1 MTLYHGLLFTFRNP
15 AGAGRSF
22 VEVYAETLRQ
32 IQYAEDLGY
41 DTIWLT
47 EHHFAEDG
55 YSPSVMP
62 IAGAVAARTRRAR
75 IGSYLALTSFN
86 NAIRFAED
94 AATVDLLSNGRL
106 DLALGMGYAPHEFTG
121 FGVPQSERRSR
132 YLEFMDVIQG
142 LWTNE
147 YFSYQGRHYQIDNAR
162 LMPKPVQSPHPPI
175 WVGARAPAA
184 LDRAAAAGFHFA
196 GGTGNVEE
204 QRVYDEALLRH
215 GRRPADHHVGQLYWV
230 HVAESDERAWENAAA
245 AYHWVASSYGAM
257 LAAAGDFAGD
267 ELVQQ
272 VPPVKELR
280 AEFEARV
287 AAGEPMLFEP
297 IFGSP
302 ETVGDRLERAVRGS
316 RHTHLVLSMHLPAL
330 DPVHAQRSMEL
341 FGKEIRPRLD
351 AAAR

>member
-1 MTLYHGLLFTFRNP
+1 MDFGLLFTFRNP
-15 AGAGRSF
+15 TSTGKSF
-22 VEVYAETLRQ
+22 AEVYAETLRQ
-32 IQYAEDLGY
+32 IQVAEDIGY

-62 IAGAVAARTRRAR
+62 IAGAVAARTQRVR

-106 DLALGMGYAPHEFTG
+106 DLALGMGYAPHEFAG
-121 FGVPQSERRSR
+121 FGVPQSQRRSR
-132 YLEFMDVIQG
+132 YLEFIDVIQG

-147 YFSYQGRHYQIDNAR
+147 HFSYQGEHYQIDNAR
-162 LMPKPVQSPHPPI
+162 LMPKPVQQPHPPL

-196 GGTGNVEE
+196 GGTGNADE
-204 QRVYDEALLRH
+204 QRIYDEALVRH
-215 GRRPADHHVGQLYWV
+215 GRNPSDHHVAQLYWV
-230 HVAESDERAWENAAA
+230 HVAESDELAWENAAS

-267 ELVQQ
+267 ERVQQ
-272 VPPVKELR
+272 VPTVAELR
-280 AEFEARV
+280 AEFEARK
-287 AAGEPMLFEP
+287 ASGEPMLFEP

-302 ETVGDRLERAVRGS
+302 ETVGNRLERAVATS
-316 RHTHLVLSMHLPAL
+316 RHTHLVLSMHLPSL
-330 DPVHAQRSMEL
+330 DPALAQRSMEL
-341 FGKEIRPRLD
+341 FLKEIKPQLE
-351 AAAR
+351 AAAVR